1 MVEVSLSA
9 VSERDVDLLLVEE
22 LATCEPFAQWFLS
35 RAGFGPDA
43 TLVKVAHSVS
53 TASGDPTAFSPKPA
67 LPAEWSRIL
76 AEAIRELSQELAE
89 NAPRGGHPDSTM
101 GRRIA
106 RPAVHAL
113 EAP

>member
-1 MVEVSLSA
+1 MMPYLNAWLYRADADRCVGNA
-9 VSERDVDLLLVEE
+9 VGGRC
-22 LATCEPFAQWFLS
+22 A
-35 RAGFGPDA
+35 
-43 TLVKVAHSVS
+43 
-53 TASGDPTAFSPKPA
+53 DPTAFSPKPA

-76 AEAIRELSQELAE
+76 TEAIRELSQELAE

-101 GRRIA
+101 GRRTA